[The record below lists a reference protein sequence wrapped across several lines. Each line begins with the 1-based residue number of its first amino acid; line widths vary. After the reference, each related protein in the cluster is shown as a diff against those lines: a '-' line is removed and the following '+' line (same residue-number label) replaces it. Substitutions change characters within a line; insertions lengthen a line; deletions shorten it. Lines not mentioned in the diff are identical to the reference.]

1 MCLAIP
7 GRIIS
12 ISGVGLERQALVR
25 FGDVERV
32 VNLCLTPDAAT
43 DDYVIVHVGCAI
55 RILDQEEA
63 QRALSL
69 LRELVSMERGHAIS

>member
-1 MCLAIP
+1 
-7 GRIIS
+7 
-12 ISGVGLERQALVR
+12 
-25 FGDVERV
+25 
-32 VNLCLTPDAAT
+32 
-43 DDYVIVHVGCAI
+43 VGCAI

>member
-7 GRIIS
+7 GRVIS

-32 VNLCLTPDAAT
+32 VNLCLTPEAVT

-55 RILDQEEA
+55 RVLDQEEA

-69 LRELVSMERGHAIS
+69 LHELASMERGHAVS

>member
-7 GRIIS
+7 GRVIS

-32 VNLCLTPDAAT
+32 VNLCLTPEVVT

-55 RILDQEEA
+55 RVLDQEEA

-69 LRELVSMERGHAIS
+69 LHELASMERGHAVS

>member
-7 GRIIS
+7 GRVIR
-12 ISGVGLERQALVR
+12 ISGDGLERQALVR

-32 VNLCLTPDAAT
+32 VNLCLTPEAAT
-43 DDYVIVHVGCAI
+43 DDYVTVHVGCSI
-55 RILDQEEA
+55 RVLDQEEA

-69 LRELVSMERGHAIS
+69 LHELASMERGHALS